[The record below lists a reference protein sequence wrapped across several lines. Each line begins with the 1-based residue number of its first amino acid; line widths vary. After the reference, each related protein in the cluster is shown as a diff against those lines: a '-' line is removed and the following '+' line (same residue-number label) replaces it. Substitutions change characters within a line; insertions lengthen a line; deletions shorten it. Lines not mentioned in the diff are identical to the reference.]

1 VMVSYAWKK
10 IDGKGAPALLAVAA
24 ADGTRAVAQA
34 ACVLACEGCVRSVQN
49 GALSGWCCRCKAVYY
64 ARAARYAWCA
74 YSRASHQRVGCG
86 DWGRRYAETGVGL
99 GGEPPQQQLR
109 RPPRPASSL

>member
-1 VMVSYAWKK
+1 MVRFPGCQACWFAQVEAPEANDASETAKVQPRKHVMVSYAWKK

-49 GALSGWCCRCKAVYY
+49 GAPPAGAAGARPCIMRARRGMRGAHTRERRTSG
-64 ARAARYAWCA
+64 
-74 YSRASHQRVGCG
+74 
-86 DWGRRYAETGVGL
+86 
-99 GGEPPQQQLR
+99 
-109 RPPRPASSL
+109 